1 MNTSASNSHSIP
13 AADFPAQSG
22 LPSAAPGG
30 PGAARVWTGKRSH
43 ETIATVARLLFIV
56 LGCIAF
62 AYLARM
68 VVLPVLFAW
77 VAAMM
82 LKAPVRWLVRCRF
95 PTALAAGVVL
105 GVFVTG
111 ISFAVLHLG
120 RPALAWAASVPENL
134 PRLQQKFQHL
144 LLPAARFSAAASS
157 VGSLVPGS
165 AETPV
170 ATPVEVKD
178 HSVATSVF
186 SWTSSLLASI
196 GETLVLVFL
205 LLAAG
210 DTFMQK
216 LLHIMPRLRDKKQ
229 AVEICRE
236 IQHSISNYLFSV
248 GLVNLAL
255 GIAVGG
261 ALHLAGMPNALMWGA
276 VAACVNF
283 IPYFGPVL
291 GVLAVG
297 VGGLLA
303 FDTIGRG
310 LLPAGIYFVLHF
322 VEANFITPHVLGRRF
337 TLNPVL
343 IFVALIFGLWLW
355 GAAGAL
361 LAAPLLVTA
370 KVICDRV
377 SALQVLGNFLAPHQ
391 SREEEAEVRADVR
404 PPALEQAAM
413 ETTTKFP

>member
-1 MNTSASNSHSIP
+1 MNTSASNSGSIP
-13 AADFPAQSG
+13 TADVPAQSG
-22 LPSAAPGG
+22 LPSAVPSGPGG
-30 PGAARVWTGKRSH
+30 SGVWTAKRSH
-43 ETIATVARLLFIV
+43 QTVATVARLLFIL
-56 LGCIAF
+56 LGSIAF
-62 AYLARM
+62 AYFARM

-82 LKAPVRWLVRCRF
+82 LKAPVRWLVRCRL
-95 PTALAAGVVL
+95 PTSLAAILVL
-105 GVFVTG
+105 GTFVTG

-120 RPALAWAASVPENL
+120 RPALAWVASVPESL

-144 LLPAARFSAAASS
+144 LLPAARFSAAALS
-157 VGSLVPGS
+157 VGTLVPAS
-165 AETPV
+165 AESPV

-196 GETLVLVFL
+196 GETLVLIFL

-210 DTFMQK
+210 DTFLHK
-216 LLHIMPRLRDKKQ
+216 LVHIMPRLRDKKQ

-255 GIAVGG
+255 GIAVGA
-261 ALHLAGMPNALMWGA
+261 ALHLAGMPNAVMWGA

-283 IPYFGPVL
+283 IPYFGPVV

-337 TLNPVL
+337 TLNPVI
-343 IFVALIFGLWLW
+343 IFIALIFGLWLW

-377 SALQVLGNFLAPHQ
+377 PALQVLGNFLAPHQ
-391 SREEEAEVRADVR
+391 GREEEAEVRADVR

-413 ETTTKFP
+413 ETTTKIP

>member
-1 MNTSASNSHSIP
+1 MNTSASNSDSIP

-105 GVFVTG
+105 GIFVTG

-120 RPALAWAASVPENL
+120 RPALAWVASVPENL

-165 AETPV
+165 AEAPV
-170 ATPVEVKD
+170 TTPVEVKD

-196 GETLVLVFL
+196 GETSVLIFL

-210 DTFMQK
+210 DTFMHK
-216 LLHIMPRLRDKKQ
+216 LVHTCRGSGTRNRPWKSAGKSSIASPT
-229 AVEICRE
+229 IC
-236 IQHSISNYLFSV
+236 
-248 GLVNLAL
+248 
-255 GIAVGG
+255 
-261 ALHLAGMPNALMWGA
+261 
-276 VAACVNF
+276 
-283 IPYFGPVL
+283 
-291 GVLAVG
+291 
-297 VGGLLA
+297 
-303 FDTIGRG
+303 
-310 LLPAGIYFVLHF
+310 
-322 VEANFITPHVLGRRF
+322 
-337 TLNPVL
+337 
-343 IFVALIFGLWLW
+343 
-355 GAAGAL
+355 
-361 LAAPLLVTA
+361 
-370 KVICDRV
+370 
-377 SALQVLGNFLAPHQ
+377 
-391 SREEEAEVRADVR
+391 SRWAW
-404 PPALEQAAM
+404 
-413 ETTTKFP
+413 

>member
-1 MNTSASNSHSIP
+1 MNTSASNSGSIP
-13 AADFPAQSG
+13 TSDVPAQSG
-22 LPSAAPGG
+22 LPSAVPSGPGG
-30 PGAARVWTGKRSH
+30 SGVLTVKRSH
-43 ETIATVARLLFIV
+43 QIVATLARLLFIL
-56 LGCIAF
+56 LGSIAF
-62 AYLARM
+62 AYFARM

-82 LKAPVRWLVRCRF
+82 LKAPVRWLVRCRL
-95 PTALAAGVVL
+95 PTSLAAILVL
-105 GVFVTG
+105 GTFVTG

-120 RPALAWAASVPENL
+120 RPALAWAASVPESL

-157 VGSLVPGS
+157 VGTLVPAS
-165 AETPV
+165 AESPV

-210 DTFMQK
+210 DTFLHK
-216 LLHIMPRLRDKKQ
+216 LVHIMPRLRDKKQ
-229 AVEICRE
+229 AVDICRE
-236 IQHSISNYLFSV
+236 IEHSISNYLFSV

-255 GIAVGG
+255 GIAVGA
-261 ALHLAGMPNALMWGA
+261 ALHLAGMPNAVMWGA

-283 IPYFGPVL
+283 IPYFGPVV

-310 LLPAGIYFVLHF
+310 LLPAGLYFVLHF

-337 TLNPVL
+337 TLNPVI
-343 IFVALIFGLWLW
+343 IFIALIFGLWLW

-377 SALQVLGNFLAPHQ
+377 PSLQVLGGFLAPHQ
-391 SREEEAEVRADVR
+391 SREEELEVRADLR
-404 PPALEQAAM
+404 PPAPETAAVS
-413 ETTTKFP
+413 TTSKI